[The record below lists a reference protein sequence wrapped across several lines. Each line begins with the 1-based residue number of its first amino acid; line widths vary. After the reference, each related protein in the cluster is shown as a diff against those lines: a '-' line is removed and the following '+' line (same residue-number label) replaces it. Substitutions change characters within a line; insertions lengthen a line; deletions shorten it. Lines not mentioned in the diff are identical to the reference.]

1 MSALQA
7 FEAAARFENFSRAAE
22 ELSLTHSAICRQIA
36 QLESQLGVVLFDRT
50 KRGVRLNQ
58 AGQHYAREVSSWLE
72 QIAQGSTALL
82 QTERHVQPLEL
93 AVFPTLA
100 TRWLLPR
107 LPQFAAVNPDIELHL
122 HTCTRPF
129 LFEGSP
135 IQAAIYAGN
144 GLWPGAHSQRLMA
157 ERLCVVCAPS
167 LVAPKQRL
175 SVADCQELPLLHAG
189 TRLDAWND
197 WFRRRGIDHPGA
209 KLGSRFEQFSMLI
222 EAAVLGM
229 GVALIPDVLV
239 QQELNDGRLLA
250 PCGSPD
256 PSDRA
261 YYLVWPEATA
271 LPSAVQQLRDWLVEQ
286 CRSAP

>member
-22 ELSLTHSAICRQIA
+22 ELSLTHSAVCRQIA
-36 QLESQLGVVLFDRT
+36 QLESQLGVALFDRT
-50 KRGVRLNQ
+50 KRGVRLSQ
-58 AGQHYAREVSSWLE
+58 AGQSYAREVTVWLE
-72 QIAQGSTALL
+72 QIAQGSTTLL
-82 QTERHVQPLEL
+82 QTERHVLPLEL

-107 LPQFAAVNPDIELHL
+107 LPQFSQANPDIELHL

-129 LFEGSP
+129 LFEGNP

-144 GLWPGAHSQRLMA
+144 GLWPGAHTQRLMA

-167 LVAPKQRL
+167 LIAPSQQL
-175 SVADCQELPLLHAG
+175 TAAECQQLPLLHAS
-189 TRLDAWND
+189 TRPEAWSE
-197 WFRRRGIDHPGA
+197 WFRRRDLAHPGA
-209 KLGSRFEQFSMLI
+209 ALGSRFEQFSMLI

-229 GVALIPDVLV
+229 GLALIPDVLV
-239 QQELNDGRLLA
+239 QQELADGRLLA
-250 PCGSPD
+250 PCGAPD

-261 YYLVWPEATA
+261 YYLAWPEATA
-271 LPSAVQQLRDWLVEQ
+271 LPSAVLRLRDWLVEQ